1 MIHPTKITLLLVF
14 IFLSACATV
23 SPDRGGV
30 VFEEPVRLGHEIGTL
45 ICENEVAQIRIGYPT
60 ANLSDC
66 KILGDERFS
75 VLLKAEN
82 TPINNSAW
90 YGFYVKP
97 KQAKTLRVVL
107 NYEGGTHRYAPKISF
122 DGKNWQQ
129 LDEQYVIKHDDK
141 KIELLLR
148 LDNGAFFVSAQEI
161 FSSAAHQAWLKK
173 TAKKPFL
180 RLSGVGASKSGK
192 SIQKLET
199 FKPGKPYVMFV
210 GRQHPPEVTGA
221 LAMVPFLETLYGDSS
236 LAKNFRENFNILSVP
251 LMNPDGVDAGYWR
264 HNFGGKDLNRDWG
277 PFNEPETQ
285 AIKNELDRLDAN
297 GDRIV
302 FFADFHSTWRNLLYT
317 QTDDEVTSPP
327 MFAHHWVTAVQQR
340 LDAEQ
345 YPFTREPR
353 PVSDRAISKN
363 YIYKRYGISAITFE
377 VGDNTDRKAIADAAV
392 IFAEEM
398 MKLLLDDQEN

>member
-1 MIHPTKITLLLVF
+1 
-14 IFLSACATV
+14 
-23 SPDRGGV
+23 
-30 VFEEPVRLGHEIGTL
+30 
-45 ICENEVAQIRIGYPT
+45 
-60 ANLSDC
+60 
-66 KILGDERFS
+66 
-75 VLLKAEN
+75 
-82 TPINNSAW
+82 
-90 YGFYVKP
+90 
-97 KQAKTLRVVL
+97 
-107 NYEGGTHRYAPKISF
+107 
-122 DGKNWQQ
+122 
-129 LDEQYVIKHDDK
+129 
-141 KIELLLR
+141 
-148 LDNGAFFVSAQEI
+148 
-161 FSSAAHQAWLKK
+161 
-173 TAKKPFL
+173 
-180 RLSGVGASKSGK
+180 
-192 SIQKLET
+192 
-199 FKPGKPYVMFV
+199 
-210 GRQHPPEVTGA
+210 
-221 LAMVPFLETLYGDSS
+221 MVPFLETLYGDSS

-277 PFNEPETQ
+277 PFTEPETQ